1 MRSCFR
7 SSEMLTVIEVVLIVM
22 PRNVRHVVGPSILE
36 GFTGALRVSH
46 TASILDKLLA
56 HSSEAGA
63 PAVKNR
69 QDNAEGSD

>member
-1 MRSCFR
+1 
-7 SSEMLTVIEVVLIVM
+7 
-22 PRNVRHVVGPSILE
+22 VRHVVGPSILE

-63 PAVKNR
+63 PAVKKSWR
-69 QDNAEGSD
+69 